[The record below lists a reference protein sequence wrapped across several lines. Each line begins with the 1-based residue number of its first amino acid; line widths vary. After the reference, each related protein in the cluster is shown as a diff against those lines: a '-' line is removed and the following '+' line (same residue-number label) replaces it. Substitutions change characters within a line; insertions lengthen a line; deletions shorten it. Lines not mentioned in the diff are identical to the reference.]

1 MLLVEQDL
9 GRALRVATR
18 VVCMLEGRLVL
29 EGAAG
34 ELSREQVTD
43 AYFGLARSSA

>member
-9 GRALRVATR
+9 GRATSVALR

-29 EGAAG
+29 EGG
-34 ELSREQVTD
+34 SELTREQITE
-43 AYFGLARSSA
+43 AYFGLRGRAAS